1 MHAQITRYKPTRPI
15 FVLPLARL
23 RPGSYTYKLYDLLQ
37 KNHNVEIISF
47 SVSSISRLIRTLGK
61 KPIIHLHWIEHKYTL
76 GIANSLG
83 RFSKL
88 MILVTV
94 PVFLCLL
101 LMLRLVA
108 GCHIVT
114 TLHNVI
120 PHRTLFPTLEKCVF
134 RIVLRMSSIVYFH
147 TEGTKLRAKRLYNV
161 PEVKFTKICHG
172 NWVQEGSE
180 SYDPIR
186 SRQILGINQNAFVL
200 CFFGRISPDK
210 GLHLLIEAVSRVE
223 IDVPVVLLVAGY
235 PSNRNYVDN
244 LIARSTK
251 VPSSTRVLFYPRW
264 IPDSELPIFLGAC
277 DVGIVPYLQTS
288 TPSSLLL
295 FMSFA
300 KPVIAPTL
308 PEVKE
313 FLGDSDC
320 FLYDHPA
327 NLSTVI
333 ERVSASKENL
343 PEIGKRAFRRALL
356 FDWTKAA
363 KSTYDSY
370 LELQ

>member
-76 GIANSLG
+76 GMANSLG

-186 SRQILGINQNAFVL
+186 
-200 CFFGRISPDK
+200 
-210 GLHLLIEAVSRVE
+210 LLIEAVSRVE